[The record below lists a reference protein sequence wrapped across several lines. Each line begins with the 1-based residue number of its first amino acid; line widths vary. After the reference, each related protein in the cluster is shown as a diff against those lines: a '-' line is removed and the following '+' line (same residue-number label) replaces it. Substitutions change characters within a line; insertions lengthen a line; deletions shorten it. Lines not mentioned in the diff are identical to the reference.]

1 MKTIPFIFLAAV
13 LLTGCKEKTKE
24 KTRLEDNNVIPV
36 KVLPVSSLNLSGNIT
51 ATGLVSTEH
60 EARYGFKIGGVISRI
75 LVEEG
80 QSFRKGQLLAVLN
93 ATEIAAGLSQSTL
106 NVEKAQRDYDRAV
119 NLYRDS
125 VYTKEQLQNT
135 KTLLDVAKKAEET
148 VSFNEQYSKIYAASD
163 GFVARRLASEGEV
176 VGPGSPVLV
185 INETKNDN
193 SYLLRVGLTDKEW
206 ATVAVGQ
213 KATVTLDGY
222 PDKHIDAVVLRKSQ
236 TSDAAAASFEVELKL
251 KLTDFKPAVG
261 MFGKAQIATGK
272 AQNVIGIPYNA
283 LVEADGNTGYAFIV
297 KGPGSVRKVPVNIL
311 SFDNKTVYLKDGLA
325 ASDQVVVSNSAYLNE
340 ASKIKVIQ

>member
-1 MKTIPFIFLAAV
+1 MKTIPLLILAAAIFI
-13 LLTGCKEKTKE
+13 GCEKKQKEKPH
-24 KTRLEDNNVIPV
+24 LEDSNVISV
-36 KVLPVSSLNLSGNIT
+36 KVMPASSLNLSGNIT

-60 EARYGFKIGGVISRI
+60 EAKYGFKIGGVISRI

-93 ATEIAAGLSQSTL
+93 ATEIAAGLSQSNL

-135 KTLLDVAKKAEET
+135 KTLLDLAKKGEET

-163 GFVARRLASEGEV
+163 GFVSKRLASEGEV
-176 VGPGSPVLV
+176 VGAGSPVLV
-185 INETKNDN
+185 INETKDDK

-206 ATVAVGQ
+206 ASVSTGQ

-222 PDKHIDAVVLRKSQ
+222 PDRKIDAVVLRKSQ
-236 TSDAAAASFEVELKL
+236 TSDAAAASFQVELKL
-251 KLTDFKPAVG
+251 KLTDIKPAVG

-272 AQNVIGIPYNA
+272 AQDVMSIPYDA
-283 LVEADGNTGYAFIV
+283 LVEADGNTAYAFV
-297 KGPGSVRKVPVNIL
+297 VNGTGKVRRVPVTIL
-311 SFDNKTVYLKDGLA
+311 SFDDKAVYLKDGL
-325 ASDQVVVSNSAYLNE
+325 SPTDQVVISNSAYLNE
-340 ASKIKVIQ
+340 ASTIKVIQ

>member
-1 MKTIPFIFLAAV
+1 MKTIPFIVLAALV
-13 LLTGCKEKTKE
+13 FTGCKPKPKE
-24 KTRLEDNNVIPV
+24 KSGLEDSNVIAV
-36 KVLPVSSLNLSGNIT
+36 KVLPVSSLSLSGNIN

-80 QSFRKGQLLAVLN
+80 QLFRKGQLLAVLN

-106 NVEKAQRDYDRAV
+106 SVEKAQRDYDRAV

-135 KTLLDVAKKAEET
+135 KTALDIAQKAQES
-148 VSFNEQYSKIYAASD
+148 VSFNEQYSRIFAASD

-176 VGPGSPVLV
+176 VGAGSPVLI
-185 INETKNDN
+185 INETRKES

-206 ATVAVGQ
+206 AAVSVGQ
-213 KATVTLDGY
+213 QASVTLDGF
-222 PDKHIDAVVLRKSQ
+222 PGQKIDAVVLRKSQ
-236 TSDAAAASFEVELKL
+236 ASDAAAASFQVELKL
-251 KLTDFKPAVG
+251 KLAGIRPAVG
-261 MFGKAQIATGK
+261 MFGKAQILTGHT
-272 AQNVIGIPYNA
+272 QQVISIPYDA
-283 LVEADGNTGYAFIV
+283 LVEADGNTGYAFVV
-297 KGPGSVRKVPVNIL
+297 KAPGKVSKVAVSIL
-311 SFDNKTVYLKDGLA
+311 SFDNKMVYLQDGLA

-340 ASKIKVIQ
+340 ASRIKVIQ

>member
-1 MKTIPFIFLAAV
+1 MKTIPFIFWTAI
-13 LLTGCKEKTKE
+13 LLTGCKEKPRE
-24 KTRLEDNNVIPV
+24 KARLEDNNVIPV

-60 EARYGFKIGGVISRI
+60 EAKYGFKIGGVISRV

-93 ATEIAAGLSQSTL
+93 ATEIAAGLSQSNL

-125 VYTKEQLQNT
+125 VYTEEQLQNT
-135 KTLLDVAKKAEET
+135 KTVLDIAKKGEET

-176 VGPGSPVLV
+176 IGAGSPVLV
-185 INETKNDN
+185 INETRNEN

-206 ATVAVGQ
+206 ATVSVGQ

-222 PDKHIDAVVLRKSQ
+222 PDKQIGAVVLRKSQ
-236 TSDAAAASFEVELKL
+236 TSDAAAASFQVELKL
-251 KLTDFKPAVG
+251 KLTDIKPAVG

-272 AQNVIGIPYNA
+272 AQDVISIPYDA
-283 LVEADGNTGYAFIV
+283 LVEADGNTGYAFII
-297 KGPGSVRKVPVNIL
+297 KGPGKVSKVPVNIL

>member
-1 MKTIPFIFLAAV
+1 MKTIPLLILAAAIFIS
-13 LLTGCKEKTKE
+13 CDEKQKEKPH
-24 KTRLEDNNVIPV
+24 LEDSHVISV
-36 KVLPVSSLNLSGNIT
+36 KVLPASSLSLSGNIT

-60 EARYGFKIGGVISRI
+60 EAKYGFKIGGVISRI

-93 ATEIAAGLSQSTL
+93 ATEIAAGLSQSNL

-135 KTLLDVAKKAEET
+135 KTLLDLAKKGEET

-163 GFVARRLASEGEV
+163 GFVSKRLASEGEV
-176 VGPGSPVLV
+176 VGAGSPVLV
-185 INETKNDN
+185 INETKDDK

-206 ATVAVGQ
+206 ASVSTGQ

-222 PDKHIDAVVLRKSQ
+222 PDRKIDAVVLRKSQ
-236 TSDAAAASFEVELKL
+236 TSDAAAASFQVELKL
-251 KLTDFKPAVG
+251 KLTDIKPAVG

-272 AQNVIGIPYNA
+272 AQDVMSIPYDA
-283 LVEADGNTGYAFIV
+283 LVEADGNTAYAFV
-297 KGPGSVRKVPVNIL
+297 VNGTEKVRKVPVNIL
-311 SFDNKTVYLKDGLA
+311 SFDNKAVYLKDGLNPA
-325 ASDQVVVSNSAYLNE
+325 DQVVISNSAYLNE
-340 ASKIKVIQ
+340 ASTIKVIQ

>member
-1 MKTIPFIFLAAV
+1 MKTISFFFLTAV
-13 LLTGCKEKTKE
+13 LLTGCKEKPKE
-24 KTRLEDNNVIPV
+24 KARLEDNNVIAV
-36 KVLPVSSLNLSGNIT
+36 KVLPVSSLNISGNIT

-60 EARYGFKIGGVISRI
+60 EAKYGFKIGGVISRI

-135 KTLLDVAKKAEET
+135 KTLLDIAKKGEET
-148 VSFNEQYSKIYAASD
+148 VSFNEQYSRIYAASD

-176 VGPGSPVLV
+176 VGAGSPVLL

-206 ATVAVGQ
+206 ASVAVGQ
-213 KATVTLDGY
+213 KATVALDGY
-222 PDKHIDAVVLRKSQ
+222 PDKQIDAVVLRKSQ

-251 KLTDFKPAVG
+251 KLTDIKPAVG
-261 MFGKAQIATGK
+261 MFGKAQITTGK
-272 AQNVIGIPYNA
+272 AQDVINIPYEA

-297 KGPGSVRKVPVNIL
+297 KGPGTVSKVPVNIL